1 MDDDSENGSLLA
13 RYHMEYGCCSD
24 IDIGVLSSASDVTL
38 V

>member
-13 RYHMEYGCCSD
+13 RYHMEYGCYSD